1 MMTKF
6 VSRMVTLSLILVLV
20 LGALPIMAQ
29 DSPVTITWLVGLGTG
44 GNPEQREIQE
54 AVVNRFNES
63 RDDIRIELVIV
74 ENNVSIET
82 LSTLIATGA
91 APDIVGPVGAEGTN
105 AFDGSFADIAPL
117 VEAAGYDLSQF
128 PEAAVEFQRTD
139 DGLLGLPLANF
150 PAFIFYRPSL
160 FDEAGLEYPPS
171 EFGQPY
177 VLDGEEVE
185 WNVETLA
192 EIAKILTVDANGYDA
207 TEAEFDA
214 DNVIQWGYV
223 NQWAD
228 PARQN
233 VTVFGPGSLYE
244 ENEDGSFTAVMPDNW
259 REGFNWYYS
268 GIWEDRFIPN
278 ASQVGSDLL
287 GAGNAFS
294 SGNVAM
300 AQSHLWY
307 TCCLDDT
314 DWDAAPVPSY
324 NGVYTARLH
333 GDTFRVLK
341 DSKNL
346 DAAFE
351 VLSYLTGEASLELL
365 GAYGGMPAREGDQET
380 FFATLDEKYTQGV
393 NWDVVRESLNYADI
407 PSHEEWLPNNN
418 KANNRLD
425 GFRSLL
431 ESTPGLDVDAEIDTL
446 IADLQAIYDEYS
458 AAN

>member
-1 MMTKF
+1 M
-6 VSRMVTLSLILVLV
+6 
-20 LGALPIMAQ
+20 
-29 DSPVTITWLVGLGTG
+29 
-44 GNPEQREIQE
+44 
-54 AVVNRFNES
+54 
-63 RDDIRIELVIV
+63 
-74 ENNVSIET
+74 
-82 LSTLIATGA
+82 
-91 APDIVGPVGAEGTN
+91 
-105 AFDGSFADIAPL
+105 
-117 VEAAGYDLSQF
+117 
-128 PEAAVEFQRTD
+128 
-139 DGLLGLPLANF
+139 
-150 PAFIFYRPSL
+150 
-160 FDEAGLEYPPS
+160 
-171 EFGQPY
+171 
-177 VLDGEEVE
+177 
-185 WNVETLA
+185 
-192 EIAKILTVDANGYDA
+192 
-207 TEAEFDA
+207 
-214 DNVIQWGYV
+214 
-223 NQWAD
+223 
-228 PARQN
+228 
-233 VTVFGPGSLYE
+233 
-244 ENEDGSFTAVMPDNW
+244 
-259 REGFNWYYS
+259 
-268 GIWEDRFIPN
+268 
-278 ASQVGSDLL
+278 
-287 GAGNAFS
+287 
-294 SGNVAM
+294 
-300 AQSHLWY
+300 
-307 TCCLDDT
+307 DDT